1 MANTIYIIHS
11 SGDES
16 RRIAG
21 VISPEADGVCL
32 FESSDE
38 FLRAVTPDA
47 RGCVL
52 ASSDLTGSGM
62 CALIKGIQAHGL
74 QLPVVVLG
82 RDADL
87 AAAVAFMRA
96 GAAEYVELP
105 VLDRRLRKVVRQ
117 ALALG
122 QS

>member
-1 MANTIYIIHS
+1 VANTIYIIHS

-16 RRIAG
+16 RRIAA
-21 VISPEADGVCL
+21 VISPEADDVRL
-32 FESSDE
+32 FESWAD
-38 FLRAVTPDA
+38 FLEAVTHDA